1 VNHFVSS
8 PSVFLPQKQQYDP
21 FSVRQFPFFC
31 LVCSSASAIVS
42 VCRCLCQLGLFG
54 CLLFSL
60 FSSQAGFA
68 LLQKPPPAQSLGF
81 RKGIHLSLPA
91 AAGTFRNAGSSLH
104 QEQCLQHSGNITI
117 SHFKNCH
124 SVSSFH
130 FLIEDRSILESLQY
144 KVSSSYRSAT
154 HMLQA
159 RNNS

>member
-1 VNHFVSS
+1 MNHFVSS
-8 PSVFLPQKQQYDP
+8 PSVFLPQKQQYDH

-31 LVCSSASAIVS
+31 H
-42 VCRCLCQLGLFG
+42 
-54 CLLFSL
+54 LLFSISL
-60 FSSQAGFA
+60 CLSLSVSVSVRIIRLSAVFLVLIASR
-68 LLQKPPPAQSLGF
+68 LCTPPPPAQSLGF
-81 RKGIHLSLPA
+81 SKGIHLSLPA
-91 AAGTFRNAGSSLH
+91 AAGTFRSTGSSLH

-130 FLIEDRSILESLQY
+130 FLIGDRSILESLRC